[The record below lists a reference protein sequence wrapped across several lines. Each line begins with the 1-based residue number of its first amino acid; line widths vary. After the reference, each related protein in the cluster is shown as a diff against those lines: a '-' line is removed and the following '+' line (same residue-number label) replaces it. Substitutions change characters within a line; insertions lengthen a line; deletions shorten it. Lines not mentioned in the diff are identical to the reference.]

1 MLLTQRKQSNAV
13 LTYENGFQTNRINDQ
28 PIIGYDRDIFIST
41 IRIFHIACEYKLKRL
56 LSFSR
61 LFHARMEIFI
71 ATQQKN

>member
-28 PIIGYDRDIFIST
+28 QIIGYDRDIFISA
-41 IRIFHIACEYKLKRL
+41 IRIFHIACEYKLERL
-56 LSFSR
+56 LSVSR